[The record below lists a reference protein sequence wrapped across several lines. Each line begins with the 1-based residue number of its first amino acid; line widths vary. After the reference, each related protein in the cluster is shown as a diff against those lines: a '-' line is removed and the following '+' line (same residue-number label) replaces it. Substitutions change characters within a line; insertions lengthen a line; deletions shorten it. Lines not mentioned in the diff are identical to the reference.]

1 MLPGRDYVYKT
12 AETRAETQELYRLY
26 TFHLIRYNKVVARNT
41 INLKAVKGW
50 YRKCQIKN

>member
-50 YRKCQIKN
+50 YRKYQIKN

>member
-12 AETRAETQELYRLY
+12 AETQELYRLY

-50 YRKCQIKN
+50 YRKYQIKN